1 MESCPRKQEVGWTIK
16 HTVFIVY
23 MYMTCKVSHWTS
35 YFTGDK
41 APVVAFTLQQV
52 GWSNGGSHL
61 KSMSLY
67 IRTKYRT
74 HSMSCDLI
82 HCVRM
87 HPYTCTPENTYHVHT
102 QLAKVGAELGPLSP
116 VDPLHM
122 RAHGYGS
129 A

>member
-1 MESCPRKQEVGWTIK
+1 M
-16 HTVFIVY
+16 
-23 MYMTCKVSHWTS
+23 
-35 YFTGDK
+35 
-41 APVVAFTLQQV
+41 L
-52 GWSNGGSHL
+52 
-61 KSMSLY
+61 LY

-87 HPYTCTPENTYHVHT
+87 HAYTCTPENMYRVHT
-102 QLAKVGAELGPLSP
+102 QLAKVGAEPGPLSP